1 MFTPINPNASKEVK
15 DLLNYLESIQGNGI
29 LTGQHTQT
37 IEQKELSHIEQKTGK
52 LPAICGFELLAYSPN
67 IRYETCDEVCL
78 KEVYENRDTLKK
90 AYEWAARGGIVTFT
104 WHWYSPI
111 GGHDKSFYTEKTD
124 FDASLVLVEGTPE
137 REAFYHDMDVMA
149 ELLRGFQEK
158 RIPILWRPF
167 HEANGKW
174 FWWGA
179 KGQEVV
185 RELYRLMYHYFTDVK
200 RLNNLIWV
208 WNNDVKEGYVGDEYC
223 DILSADYYP
232 PAYNHTP
239 LKEQYNLLRSI
250 SSTKPLAIGEIGP
263 LPDISAMKEAGTD
276 WLWFMMWSNDFAC
289 TDRFTTDETFK
300 EQYSHPYAIN
310 LEQLK
315 KRLA

>member
-15 DLLNYLESIQGNGI
+15 DLLNYFESIQGNGI

-52 LPAICGFELLAYSPN
+52 LPTVCGFELLAYSPN

-124 FDASLVLVEGTPE
+124 FDASLVLVKGTPE

-300 EQYSHPYAIN
+300 EQYNHPYAIN
-310 LEQLK
+310 LDEIK